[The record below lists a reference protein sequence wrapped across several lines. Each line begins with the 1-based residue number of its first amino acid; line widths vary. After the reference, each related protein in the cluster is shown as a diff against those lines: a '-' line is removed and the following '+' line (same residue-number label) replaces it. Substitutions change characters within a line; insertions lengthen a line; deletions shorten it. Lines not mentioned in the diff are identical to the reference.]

1 MLELKKFYS
10 NPTYILNIK
19 GLHCPETLIMIKK
32 STYNM
37 IKNQTLL
44 IIADNNLVYLD
55 IKQFCLFMKY
65 KIIKKKMNSIP
76 YLFVIK
82 NYNK

>member
-1 MLELKKFYS
+1 MYIIKKFYS

-19 GLHCPETLIMIKK
+19 GFQCPKTLIMIKK
-32 STYNM
+32 ITYNM

-44 IIADNNLVYLD
+44 IISDNNLVYLD
-55 IKQFCLFMKY
+55 IKQFCLFMNY
-65 KIIKKKMNSIP
+65 KIIKKKIDSIP